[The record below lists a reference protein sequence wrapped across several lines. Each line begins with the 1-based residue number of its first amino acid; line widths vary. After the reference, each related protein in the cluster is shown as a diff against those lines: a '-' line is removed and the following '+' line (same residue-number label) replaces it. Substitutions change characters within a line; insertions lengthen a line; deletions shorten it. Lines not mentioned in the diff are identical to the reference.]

1 MQRRQPERT
10 CVGCRVAGPK
20 AELLRL
26 ARGLDGS
33 LRVDRSGREGGRG
46 AYLHRTAE
54 CVVAGFR
61 HGSVARA
68 LRTRLEPSE
77 AARLMDESLR
87 AVSEGT

>member
-1 MQRRQPERT
+1 MERRQPERT
-10 CVGCRVAGPK
+10 CVGCRGTGTK
-20 AELLRL
+20 GELLRL
-26 ARGLDGS
+26 VRGGAGS
-33 LRVDRSGREGGRG
+33 IRVDPTGLEGGRG

-77 AARLMDESLR
+77 ASRLMEEALR